1 MILIRYPQ
9 AAEWLEGVLQ
19 ISYYRLAQLVLLR
32 YSGLV
37 ILGAVS
43 KYRSDQVH
51 KVMCSDSF
59 SFLFWFCFCC
69 LSAFLFVCVCSNLLV
84 P

>member
-43 KYRSDQVH
+43 KKFTHQGA
-51 KVMCSDSF
+51 
-59 SFLFWFCFCC
+59 
-69 LSAFLFVCVCSNLLV
+69 LSCV